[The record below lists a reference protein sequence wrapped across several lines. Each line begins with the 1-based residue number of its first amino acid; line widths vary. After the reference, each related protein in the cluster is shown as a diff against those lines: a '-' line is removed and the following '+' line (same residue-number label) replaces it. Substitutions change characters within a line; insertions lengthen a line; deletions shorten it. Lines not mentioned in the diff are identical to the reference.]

1 MALMDQSALSTLTEA
16 LTTADDGTFMRRI
29 LQGALQALIDAEAEH
44 HIGAGHHERSA
55 GRTTQRNGT
64 RDRLVATT
72 AGDLALKIPKT
83 RTGSFFPTLLHPRR
97 RIDRALHA
105 VVMEAYVHGVSTR
118 KVDDLRLMWS
128 RPWALN
134 RASPSPR
141 CPASAPTSTPRSP
154 PSPAARWTRRR
165 PHTCS
170 SMRRTAR
177 PASAVTSTARA
188 HVSSLKQSSSPP
200 ASPRMDTGKY
210 WAATTRSVGDAE
222 TLAFWKEF
230 LTSLRERGL
239 HGVQLVISD
248 QHRGLVS
255 AIEQSMTGAS
265 WQRCRVHFMRNVL
278 SRVTKGQSDAV
289 AAMVRTIFVQPTAEA
304 VGEQVRVVADTLRA
318 QFPAVAE
325 MLDEAG
331 PDVTAFAVFP
341 EAHWKKI
348 WSTNPIERLNREVKR
363 RTDVVGIFPNA
374 KALLRLAGCVLI
386 EAHDEWQSGER
397 RYLSEASMALL
408 TPPEPTVLPTAAVT
422 VNPDTV
428 TPLDRTAAL
437 TA

>member
-1 MALMDQSALSTLTEA
+1 MALEAQSALSAFTDA
-16 LTTADDGTFMRRI
+16 LSTADDGQLMRWI

-44 HIGAGHHERSA
+44 HIGAGLHERSPA
-55 GRTTQRNGT
+55 RTTQRNGA

-72 AGDLALKIPKT
+72 AGDVHVKIPKT

-118 KVDDLRLMWS
+118 KVDDLVEALGVESGIS
-128 RPWALN
+128 RSEVSRICADLDGEVEAFRTRPLDAQ
-134 RASPSPR
+134 A
-141 CPASAPTSTPRSP
+141 TPYVFLD
-154 PSPAARWTRRR
+154 ATYCKARIRGRVVSQAVVIATGV
-165 PHTCS
+165 
-170 SMRRTAR
+170 TADGHR
-177 PASAVTSTARA
+177 EV
-188 HVSSLKQSSSPP
+188 L
-200 ASPRMDTGKY
+200 GCN
-210 WAATTRSVGDAE
+210 VGDAE
-222 TLAFWKEF
+222 TLDFWRAF
-230 LTSLRERGL
+230 LTSLRDRGL

-255 AIEQSMTGAS
+255 AIEQTMAGAA

-278 SRVTKGQSDAV
+278 AKVAKGSSDAV
-289 AAMVRTIFVQPTAEA
+289 AAMVRTIFVQPSASA
-304 VGEQVRVVADTLRA
+304 VSEQVRIVADSLRSK
-318 QFPAVAE
+318 FPAVAE
-325 MLDEAG
+325 MLDGAG

-348 WSTNPIERLNREVKR
+348 WSTNPLERLNREVKR

-374 KALLRLAGCVLI
+374 QALLRLAGCVLI

-408 TPPEPTVLPTAAVT
+408 APPEPTVLPTTVVTAA
-422 VNPDTV
+422 PDTSTV
-428 TPLDRTAAL
+428 LDTGTAL

>member
-97 RIDRALHA
+97 RIDRALRA

-118 KVDDLRLMWS
+118 KVDDLVEALGAESGISKSEVSRICADLDTEVATFTS
-128 RPWALN
+128 RPLDAQ
-134 RASPSPR
+134 A
-141 CPASAPTSTPRSP
+141 TPYVFLD
-154 PSPAARWTRRR
+154 ATYCKARVGGDQHGKGARVVSQAVVIATGV
-165 PHTCS
+165 
-170 SMRRTAR
+170 TADGHR
-177 PASAVTSTARA
+177 EV
-188 HVSSLKQSSSPP
+188 L
-200 ASPRMDTGKY
+200 GCN
-210 WAATTRSVGDAE
+210 VGDAE